1 MLLKSQFG
9 QVQCADCISCRVKC
23 VMNSIIRKYCRAA
36 EMLWPPNLVLQIEEN
51 MYVGESPP
59 QMSHQH
65 YFDIFFREN
74 ES

>member
-9 QVQCADCISCRVKC
+9 QVQCANWISCTVKC
-23 VMNSIIRKYCRAA
+23 VMNSIMRKYCRYV

-65 YFDIFFREN
+65 YFDI
-74 ES
+74 SLISLLI

>member
-1 MLLKSQFG
+1 
-9 QVQCADCISCRVKC
+9 
-23 VMNSIIRKYCRAA
+23 MNSIIRKYCRAA

-51 MYVGESPP
+51 MYVWESPP

-65 YFDIFFREN
+65 YFYIFFREN